1 MAAKDIAVDV
11 AVLGGGPGGYTAAIR
26 AAQLGASVACVERE
40 DTLGGTCLRVG
51 CIPTKAWVQTALLLK
66 QADETFAKLG
76 VQLEGFTLDFPKA
89 NEWKSSV
96 VLKETQGVAS
106 LFESNHVQWV
116 KGTGTFLN
124 ANSISVD
131 GAATVTFESAIVA
144 TGSFPHRPPIVG
156 LDSARCVDSEGLLA
170 QTEVPE
176 RLVILGGGVIGC
188 EFASIFRRFGC
199 RVTIIEAGPSLI
211 PAEDADAAQELHK
224 EFQKRGVELHLSK
237 QCTKVE
243 DSGSELTMFFGDG
256 DTVTADLMLVSVG
269 RGPSVEGLGL
279 ENVGVDFDRRTGIV
293 TNKER
298 RTTAR
303 HIYAVGDCA
312 GHWQLAHTAFREGE
326 VAAQNAC
333 GHPSAVD
340 DRAVPRPI
348 FTDPEIASVG
358 LTEAQARDKFGDQCA
373 TGVFPW
379 AANARAVMQNERVG
393 WVKSIHETLHGK
405 LVGLVMVGPHV
416 TDMVA
421 TGVIAIDAG
430 VSAERVANS
439 MAPHP
444 TLSEA
449 IKGAT
454 QVALGRAIDVVNRQS
469 LDADDSGE
477 GTPFE
482 GKMPGDLR
490 YSSEHMWGRF
500 TDGHVRIGITD
511 YAQHSLGDVT
521 FVRLPEVGA
530 TLAAGDVLGEVQSL
544 KSDSEVYSPVAGKV
558 AVVNGALSE
567 SPELVNDDPYG
578 EGWICELESIGP
590 EPDGGLMDPEAYTKV
605 ILRAQSVGAGGGKG

>member
-1 MAAKDIAVDV
+1 MAKKDVAVDV
-11 AVLGGGPGGYTAAIR
+11 AILGGGPGGYTAAIR

-40 DTLGGTCLRVG
+40 ATLGGTCLRVG
-51 CIPTKAWVQTALLLK
+51 CIPTKAWVQTALFLK
-66 QADETFAKLG
+66 QAHETFAMLG
-76 VQLEGFTLDFPKA
+76 VHLDGLQLDFPKA

-96 VLKETQGVAS
+96 VRKETQGVAS
-106 LFESNHVQWV
+106 LFESNRVQWI
-116 KGTGTFLN
+116 KGTGSFLN
-124 ANSISVD
+124 GNAILVD
-131 GAATVTFESAIVA
+131 DAINVIFTSAIVA
-144 TGSFPHRPPIVG
+144 TGSFPLRPPIDG
-156 LDSARCVDSEGLLA
+156 IDSARCVDSEGLLA

-188 EFASIFRRFGC
+188 EFASIFQQFGS
-199 RVTIIEAGPSLI
+199 RVAIIEAGPSLI
-211 PAEDADAAQELHK
+211 PAEDSDAGKELHDQ
-224 EFQKRGVELHLSK
+224 FQKRGIELHLGK

-243 DSGSELTMFFGDG
+243 DDGTELTIHYGDG
-256 DTVTADLMLVSVG
+256 ETVEGDLMLVSVG

-279 ENVGVDFDRRTGIV
+279 ELVGVDFDRRKGIV
-293 TNKER
+293 TNKQR

-358 LTEAQARDKFGDQCA
+358 LTEAQAREKFGAQCA

-421 TGVIAIDAG
+421 TGVVAIDAG
-430 VSAERVANS
+430 ASAERLANV

-449 IKGAT
+449 ITGAT
-454 QVALGRAIDVVNRQS
+454 QVALGRAIDVPNRERP
-469 LDADDSGE
+469 E
-477 GTPFE
+477 GTDLGNGARFE

-500 TDGHVRIGITD
+500 ADAHVSIGITD
-511 YAQHSLGDVT
+511 YAQHALGDIT
-521 FVRLPEVGA
+521 FVRLPEVGT
-530 TLAAGDVLGEVQSL
+530 TLEAGDVLGEVQSL
-544 KSDSEVYSPVAGKV
+544 KSDSEVYSPVAGTVV
-558 AVVNGALSE
+558 AVNKALSE
-567 SPELVNDDPYG
+567 SPELVNEDPYG
-578 EGWICELESIGP
+578 KGWICELEAVGP
-590 EPDGGLMDPEAYTKV
+590 EPTGGLMDAAAYG
-605 ILRAQSVGAGGGKG
+605 IAISR